1 MFSKKQISDLKD
13 TLEMMDF
20 SGEDIDSELKN
31 LIDYIESL
39 PEKITLYRILKA
51 DSKEDIDLEELGS
64 HYSPKKEDLLSSHSY
79 VTGIGDDT
87 FLVTVIAD
95 KSQIDFFQT
104 IHNNILY
111 PNEQEVTLKKK
122 GKGVKIKSVKKIKVA

>member
-20 SGEDIDSELKN
+20 SGEDIDFELEN
-31 LIDYIESL
+31 LMSYIESL

-51 DSKEDIDLEELGS
+51 DSKEEIDTEELGS
-64 HYSPKKEDLLSSHSY
+64 HYSPNKKDLLSSHSY
-79 VTGIGDDT
+79 VTGIGDNT

-95 KSQIDFFQT
+95 KSQVDFFQT

-111 PNEQEVTLKKK
+111 PNEQEVTLKNK
-122 GKGVKIKSVKKIKVA
+122 GKGVEIKSIKKIKVV

>member
-20 SGEDIDSELKN
+20 SGEDINVELKN
-31 LIDYIESL
+31 LMTYIKSL

-51 DSKEDIDLEELGS
+51 DSKEDIDTEELGS
-64 HYSPKKEDLLSSHSY
+64 HYSPNKKDLLFSHSY
-79 VTGIGDDT
+79 VTGIGDNT

-95 KSQIDFFQT
+95 KSQVDFFQT

-111 PNEQEVTLKKK
+111 PNEQEVTLKNK
-122 GKGVKIKSVKKIKVA
+122 GKGVEIKSIKKIKVV